1 MYICNVFI
9 HVYLKR
15 YIYIYI
21 HIHIHIYICLI
32 RMKPQKLWSL
42 ETPRFKG
49 GALMGTTNKSNA
61 PGDSMMG

>member
-1 MYICNVFI
+1 MSLYICLN
-9 HVYLKR
+9 
-15 YIYIYI
+15 IYICHMYL
-21 HIHIHIYICLI
+21 CLI

-61 PGDSMMG
+61 PGDLMG